1 MCATFSLNVCSLLA
15 NKVQVTHGFPQNP
28 SPLFHSTQFSIEN
41 RPGLEDQNLER
52 VMTTLSKLEA
62 PSLYPGSESYKK
74 IELAKWLSD
83 WHLVVFLQTTQLF
96 SQVLYDY
103 DILFFIGADH
113 YPSTL

>member
-1 MCATFSLNVCSLLA
+1 MYVANINSLL
-15 NKVQVTHGFPQNP
+15 VQVTHGFPQNP

-52 VMTTLSKLEA
+52 AIATLSKLEA

-74 IELAKWLSD
+74 LELARWLSD

-96 SQVLYDY
+96 SQVCLL
-103 DILFFIGADH
+103 IF
-113 YPSTL
+113 